1 MQSVGEKNRPQMT
14 RIDTNK
20 SVKFVQS
27 VGEKNR
33 PWMTRIDTNNL
44 PTSHIGV
51 GVGAKFCKCHVSN
64 ICNNHK
70 LICVHLCHPWAISTC
85 LSTHR
90 HRVRHDSVRGDVQT
104 TNATSSEKSSE
115 KIFNLIKQK
124 PSITV
129 LEIATEI
136 NMSPRGVEKQIRK
149 LRETS
154 IIKRVGADRGGYW
167 EIINNDEK

>member
-1 MQSVGEKNRPQMT
+1 MSARRHLTHLSSFPIFPLLVGTQSLRPRLVLYLTQ
-14 RIDTNK
+14 RL
-20 SVKFVQS
+20 QS
-27 VGEKNR
+27 FYFPQVFTDYHR
-33 PWMTRIDTNNL
+33 W
-44 PTSHIGV
+44 
-51 GVGAKFCKCHVSN
+51 
-64 ICNNHK
+64 IC
-70 LICVHLCHPWAISTC
+70 LHLCHPWAISTC

-90 HRVRHDSVRGDVQT
+90 HRVQHDSVQGDIQT
-104 TNATSSEKSSE
+104 TNATSSEKSTNGSEKSSEKSSE

-124 PSITV
+124 PTITV